1 MNKETERNIRLRQ
14 EQLQSAARVYRGMLG
29 MEVRDV
35 GKKAA
40 AVAELTTTGIV
51 IGRLLMGLFRRK
63 SS

>member
-1 MNKETERNIRLRQ
+1 MSKETERDIRLRQ

-51 IGRLLMGLFRRK
+51 IGRLLMGVFRRK
-63 SS
+63 SR